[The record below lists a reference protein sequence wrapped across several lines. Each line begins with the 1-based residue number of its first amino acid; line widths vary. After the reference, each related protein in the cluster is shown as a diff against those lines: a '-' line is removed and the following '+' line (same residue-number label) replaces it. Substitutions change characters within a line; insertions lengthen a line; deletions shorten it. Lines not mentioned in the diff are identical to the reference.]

1 MSRSTRNSRSNKT
14 DVYSQSSSGSLP
26 DNDKTQASLVELHL
40 NNLYEGNLIKKD
52 DLLTPV
58 DDTDY
63 IDDYIESNIVED
75 LYNIDIEDNK
85 TSDEISIET
94 HIKTM
99 LNNIKDEELRSKL
112 ERVVYKYTNVFSTEL
127 SSTPALIEP

>member
-1 MSRSTRNSRSNKT
+1 M
-14 DVYSQSSSGSLP
+14 
-26 DNDKTQASLVELHL
+26 ELHL

-94 HIKTM
+94 H
-99 LNNIKDEELRSKL
+99 
-112 ERVVYKYTNVFSTEL
+112 TNH
-127 SSTPALIEP
+127 A